1 MICPRDIVSAWVT
14 SASPRLTVAMFW
26 CPRDSGH
33 AFTGQE
39 GKSFPKITIVTHGLT
54 RVENTTRSQRV
65 RNTLEKPP
73 EKRLQHES
81 MSVYLRGKK
90 NRE

>member
-39 GKSFPKITIVTHGLT
+39 FSENNDCDARVNSCGKYHQ
-54 RVENTTRSQRV
+54 RS
-65 RNTLEKPP
+65 TSEK
-73 EKRLQHES
+73 HA
-81 MSVYLRGKK
+81 
-90 NRE
+90 